1 MYLAIVEEPMTEH
14 DVTKT
19 NIAIDELLK
28 KTLDPRHRFLLLAY
42 HRHRY
47 LEIAGRYEEI
57 FAPDMTVEEPLYHV
71 NVASNK
77 IKLVGQDAVK
87 SLYRTWAETNQCIFY
102 AENEQIAV
110 ADNYVASKARLYQQV
125 SGVSLTFN
133 KAMSYLPGFLSRPLV
148 AKVLKMRGVKPDEN
162 SMYLYSNYVEMIW
175 PYDDRGRLV
184 GENVWEPEPEKAEI
198 IKLDR
203 TDVLTTVQAA
213 EKLNPL
219 ISPLPSFDEMVLARK
234 AA

>member
-1 MYLAIVEEPMTEH
+1 MFKH
-14 DVTKT
+14 DVTRT

-28 KTLDPRHRFLLLAY
+28 TTHNPRHKFMLLAY
-42 HRHRY
+42 YRHRY
-47 LEIAGRYEEI
+47 LELAGRYEEI
-57 FAPDMTVEEPLYHV
+57 FAPDMTVEEPAYHV
-71 NVASNK
+71 HLASNK

-87 SLYRTWAETNQCIFY
+87 SLYRMWADTNQCIFY
-102 AENEQIAV
+102 AENEQVAV
-110 ADNYVASKARLYQQV
+110 ADNYIASTAKLYQQV
-125 SGVSLTFN
+125 SGASLKFD

-148 AKVLKMRGVKPDEN
+148 AKVLKSKGVTPDEN
-162 SMYLYSNYVEMIW
+162 SMYLYSNYIEMIW

-203 TDVLTTVQAA
+203 SEVLTVAQAA

-219 ISPLPSFDEMVLARK
+219 IKPLPSFDEMVLARK